1 MILRKDILTG
11 ENFYGRINQNFKSSG
26 NRIKFY
32 NERANKIRHSKR
44 SFDRLLHKNYLIIL
58 ELMGKNTSC
67 VYHKEYLLGKGYS
80 FNVYT
85 NLVTYENKQQFAIYN
100 YVIILDGETNIK
112 FIKLWLIL
120 LR

>member
-44 SFDRLLHKNYLIIL
+44 GFDRLLHKNYMIIL
-58 ELMGKNTSC
+58 ELVGKNSPRS
-67 VYHKEYLLGKGYS
+67 YHKEYLLGKGYS

-85 NLVTYENKQQFAIYN
+85 HMVKHENKQHFAIYN
-100 YVIILDGETNIK
+100 YAIILDGETNIK
-112 FIKLWLIL
+112 FIKL
-120 LR
+120 

>member
-11 ENFYGRINQNFKSSG
+11 ENFYGRINQNFKSSV
-26 NRIKFY
+26 NRIKYY

-44 SFDRLLHKNYLIIL
+44 GFDRLLHKNYLIIL

-67 VYHKEYLLGKGYS
+67 IYHKEYLLGKGYS

-100 YVIILDGETNIK
+100 YVIILNGETSIK
-112 FIKLWLIL
+112 FIKL
-120 LR
+120 